1 MSHEGPSGSLGY
13 ASAAL
18 SLCVSL
24 SLSPCF
30 PLRLPCSVA
39 AATQPVRSKDE
50 ARRLLAIFIP
60 DVGGHTLS
68 SFEAGSLECKLT
80 VSAVLSQLR
89 EVWFPAHL
97 IGW

>member
-1 MSHEGPSGSLGY
+1 MIFLVLLLLLLLLL
-13 ASAAL
+13 L
-18 SLCVSL
+18 SLFL
-24 SLSPCF
+24 FSPSAFLCGCRA
-30 PLRLPCSVA
+30 LLPPPH
-39 AATQPVRSKDE
+39 PVRSKDE
-50 ARRLLAIFIP
+50 AQRLLAIFIP
-60 DVGGHTLS
+60 DVEGHKLS